1 MKILISPTFLITKKY
16 LTSFT
21 DNILI
26 NLLKLKKSHKIEL
39 INGELNHYGEISKIL
54 GKDKVFFLDEL
65 HPIYIKE
72 LCTNYFKNKN
82 NQKLIESY
90 PSNFNFDKQKYIN
103 LKEIIKKKN

>member
-1 MKILISPTFLITKKY
+1 MKILISPTFLVTKKY

-54 GKDKVFFLDEL
+54 GKDNVFFLDEL

-72 LCTNYFKNKN
+72 FCTNYFNNKN

-90 PSNFNFDKQKYIN
+90 PSNFNFDKQKYIS
-103 LKEIIKKKN
+103 LKEII